1 MSRLIAL
8 LTALSLAGSLSAC
21 VSTAVAVAGNEDVQD
36 MAFDGLDTL
45 LDF

>member
-1 MSRLIAL
+1 MSRVFTLLIAL
-8 LTALSLAGSLSAC
+8 SLTSGLSAC

-36 MAFDGLDTL
+36 MAFDGLDAL